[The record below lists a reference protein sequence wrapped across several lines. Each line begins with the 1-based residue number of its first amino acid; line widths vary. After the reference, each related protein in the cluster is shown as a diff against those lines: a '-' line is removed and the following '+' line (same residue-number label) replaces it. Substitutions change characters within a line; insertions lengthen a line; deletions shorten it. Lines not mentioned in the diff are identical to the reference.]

1 MPPAPIM
8 KFRFHAKSKFNQR
21 SEIQTAALKAV
32 LRARKSGIIILP
44 CGGGKTALIVELAML
59 LAAMSE
65 TAGQAQRVLF
75 LCFESQGVL
84 QTASVLREH
93 TNIQPHHICVQT
105 GRHKDPPHPNF
116 CFMVT
121 TYAMFSSTTEARSE
135 GSKAAR
141 DYVFN
146 NKWNVVVCDEVHH
159 ACAPTYEPF
168 LKKLKEH
175 AEIMLGATAT
185 LYRNESQV
193 KETRQ
198 EHEKR
203 IFGWFGPVLYRCSA
217 GESERAGLVA
227 KIRRAEVRVSLTNA
241 FAKAHETVKE
251 FTEKQYL
258 AALNP
263 QKLNALA
270 CICGMHTRMGHTGI
284 VFATHLLTA
293 KVLRDVLGEGWEI
306 LSGSNAHGVDEKHSA
321 EANQQIVKRFNAGE
335 LAGIISTAVGESSL
349 DLYCTAF
356 RYVVVLD
363 ADGGSASAA
372 QKLGRAARTPRV
384 SGKEGESPE
393 RQRERRLA
401 LQKSAAYYEINT
413 RRTADI
419 ASAKRRVAEFEVEG
433 YPDTVRVHYDDL
445 VAWAT
450 EEQFKLPFTALLQDM
465 RLLKEILTYS
475 ALAHQV
481 AAAKAAAADV
491 KKPQK
496 EAMKKHSDA
505 SNNANTKVM
514 RELAKKRCK
523 QLQAVQ
529 SAVDERAQEEKQ
541 RVLDATQLPPAAVQ
555 LFVSLGLPLGVLEE
569 LGVCEQVLLPPSDD
583 EGEAF

>member
-1 MPPAPIM
+1 MPPAPTVQ
-8 KFRFHAKSKFNQR
+8 FRFHPKSKFRQR
-21 SEIQTAALKAV
+21 SEIQTAAFKAV

-44 CGGGKTALIVELAML
+44 CGGGKTALIAELAMI

-65 TAGQAQRVLF
+65 TSGQAQRALF

-84 QTASVLREH
+84 QTAAVLRDH
-93 TNIQPHHICVQT
+93 TTIRPHHICVQT
-105 GRHKDPPHPNF
+105 GRQKDPPHPNF

-121 TYAMFSSTTEARSE
+121 TYAMFSSMTEARSE

-141 DYVFN
+141 DYVL
-146 NKWNVVVCDEVHH
+146 NKHWNIVVCDEVHH

-175 AEIMLGATAT
+175 ADVMLGATAT

-193 KETRQ
+193 KETRE

-203 IFGWFGPVLYRCSA
+203 LFGWFGPVLYRCSA
-217 GESERAGLVA
+217 SESERAGLVA
-227 KIRRAEVRVSLTNA
+227 KIRRAEVRVSLTDE
-241 FAKAHETVKE
+241 FAAAHEAVKD

-321 EANQQIVKRFNAGE
+321 EANREIVKRFNAGE

-349 DLYCTAF
+349 DLHCTAF

-384 SGKEGESPE
+384 DPKEGETQE
-393 RQRERRLA
+393 QLRARRLA
-401 LQKSAAYYEINT
+401 QQKSAAYYEINT

-433 YPDTVRVHYDDL
+433 YPDTVRVPYEDL
-445 VAWAT
+445 VAWAA
-450 EEQFKLPFTALLQDM
+450 EEQFALPFAELLHDM

-475 ALAHQV
+475 ALANQV
-481 AAAKAAAADV
+481 AAAKAAAAGI

-496 EAMKKHSDA
+496 DAMRKNAEA
-505 SNNANTKVM
+505 SNSAGTKVM
-514 RELAKKRCK
+514 RELAKKRCEK
-523 QLQAVQ
+523 LQAQQ
-529 SAVDERAQEEKQ
+529 SVVDERARQEKQ
-541 RVLDATQLPPAAVQ
+541 RVLDAAQLPPAAMK
-555 LFVSLGLPLGVLEE
+555 LFMALGLPLDVLMA
-569 LGVCEQVLLPPSDD
+569 LGVEDQVLMPPSDD
-583 EGEAF
+583 EGEAL